1 MNTLTINK
9 STCANDLW
17 FSDNKMYVL
26 LDDGRE
32 LAVPVDWFPQLRDAT
47 EEQQNNWRFIG
58 GGEGVHWEA
67 LDLDVLVE
75 GLL

>member
-9 STCANDLW
+9 SNCATELW
-17 FSDNKMYVL
+17 FSQDKMHLL

-32 LAVPVDWFPQLRDAT
+32 LAVPVDWFTALRDAT
-47 EEQQNNWRFIG
+47 SEQRNNFRFIG
-58 GGEGVHWEA
+58 GGEGIHWED

>member
-1 MNTLTINK
+1 MNTLTISK
-9 STCANDLW
+9 SNCATELW
-17 FSDNKMYVL
+17 FSEDKMHLV

-32 LAVPVDWFPQLRDAT
+32 LAIPVDWFPALRDAT
-47 EEQQNNWRFIG
+47 SEQRKNFRFIG
-58 GGEGVHWEA
+58 GGEGIHWED

>member
-1 MNTLTINK
+1 MNTFTISK
-9 STCANDLW
+9 SNCATELW
-17 FSDNKMYVL
+17 FSQDKMHLV

-32 LAVPVDWFPQLRDAT
+32 LAVPVDWFPALRDAT
-47 EEQQNNWRFIG
+47 SEQRKNFRFIG
-58 GGEGVHWEA
+58 GGEGIHWED